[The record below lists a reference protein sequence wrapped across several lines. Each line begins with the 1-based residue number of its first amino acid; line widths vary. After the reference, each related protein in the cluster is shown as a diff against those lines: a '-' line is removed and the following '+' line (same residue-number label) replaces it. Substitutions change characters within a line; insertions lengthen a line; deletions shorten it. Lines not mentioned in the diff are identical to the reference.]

1 MTAME
6 NIRKEIMLTVRGRL
20 NIDAIRML
28 NVDIDN
34 K

>member
-1 MTAME
+1 ME